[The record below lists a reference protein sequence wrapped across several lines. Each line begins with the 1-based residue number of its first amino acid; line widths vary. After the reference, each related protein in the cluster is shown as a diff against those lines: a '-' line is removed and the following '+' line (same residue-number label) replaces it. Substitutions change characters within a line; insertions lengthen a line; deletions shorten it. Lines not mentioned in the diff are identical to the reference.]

1 MKFLRHWKMLL
12 GLMAIFGA
20 GVGTGGVGTFVVI
33 YKMVTSP
40 VSTQRWTNSRLSELE
55 SKLKLT
61 PEQKTKI
68 KPIVERTANR
78 FREIGHEAF
87 DKIFTTA
94 LQAHA
99 EVAKE
104 LTPEQQ
110 VEFKKLRPQIISALR
125 DLAQKEINSSSRS
138 RREEPSGGLEQNIPS
153 KMAPK

>member
-33 YKMVTSP
+33 YKLVTSP
-40 VSTQRWTNSRLSELE
+40 VSTQRWTNARLSELE
-55 SKLKLT
+55 TKLKLT

-68 KPIVERTANR
+68 RPIVERTANR
-78 FREIGHEAF
+78 FREIGSEAF
-87 DKIFTTA
+87 EKIFTTA

-99 EVAKE
+99 EVARE

-125 DLAQKEINSSSRS
+125 DLTQKEINSRS
-138 RREEPSGGLEQNIPS
+138 RTRREGWGTGPELNVPA
-153 KMAPK
+153 KMDPK